1 MKIVTWNVNGIRSFD
16 GKWKEVMESFD
27 ADIICVQETK
37 VTSKFRKRT
46 SNLLT
51 IIVLRFLQFLTCRIY
66 LMYIPIYSFYMVVRV
81 LGRVDAMGEADV
93 PVNF

>member
-37 VTSKFRKRT
+37 VTSKFRMSAIFDLQDLFNVHT
-46 SNLLT
+46 YLSLLG
-51 IIVLRFLQFLTCRIY
+51 
-66 LMYIPIYSFYMVVRV
+66 S
-81 LGRVDAMGEADV
+81 
-93 PVNF
+93 